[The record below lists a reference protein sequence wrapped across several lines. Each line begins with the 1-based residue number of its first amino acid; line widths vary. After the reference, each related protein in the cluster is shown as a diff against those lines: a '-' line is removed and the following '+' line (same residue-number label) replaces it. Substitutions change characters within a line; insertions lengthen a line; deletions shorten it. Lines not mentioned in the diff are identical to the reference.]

1 MEKMKQL
8 QGKNILLTGANRGIG
23 RSILEKLA
31 EHGANVWA
39 CSRSYHEEFETDIRN
54 LEKKY
59 CVRIVPV
66 YFDLT
71 KEEEMKAAIKQIV
84 QKKHTID
91 ALINNAGMAF
101 GGSLYMTGMKQ
112 LKEVFEVNYFAA
124 IQLTQ
129 YVSKY
134 MIRQKHGIVV
144 NMASVGGI
152 ESKPGYLAYGS
163 SKAAL
168 IWATKCLANELAPY
182 HIRVNAI
189 APGLV
194 NTEMG
199 FYKSEK
205 ELSETIQRT
214 PQRRMAEPEEI
225 AEAVLYLVS
234 EQSAFITGHTLVI
247 DGGRT
252 IA

>member
-1 MEKMKQL
+1 MKL
-8 QGKNILLTGANRGIG
+8 LHGKNVLLTGANRGIG
-23 RSILEKLA
+23 KKILEKLA
-31 EHGANVWA
+31 QNGANVWA
-39 CSRSYHEEFETDIRN
+39 CSRSYHEEFERDVRK
-54 LEKKY
+54 LKKEHQ
-59 CVRIVPV
+59 VQIQIV

-71 KEEEMKAAIKQIV
+71 DEAEMKAAVKQIMNEKLPV
-84 QKKHTID
+84 D

-101 GGSLYMTGMKQ
+101 GGTLHMTSMEAI
-112 LKEVFEVNYFAA
+112 KEVFEINYFAA
-124 IQLTQ
+124 IRLTQ

-134 MIRQKHGIVV
+134 MIRQKQGVII

-168 IWATKCLANELAPY
+168 IWATKCLANELAAY
-182 HIRVNAI
+182 KIRVNAI

-205 ELSETIQRT
+205 ELEETLQRT
-214 PQRRMAEPEEI
+214 PQKRMAEPEEI
-225 AEAVLYLVS
+225 ADAVLYLLS
-234 EQSAFITGHTLVI
+234 EQAAFITGHTLVI

-252 IA
+252 IS

>member
-1 MEKMKQL
+1 MSEKLL

-23 RSILEKLA
+23 KKILEKLA
-31 EHGANVWA
+31 QNGANIWA
-39 CSRSYHEEFETDIRN
+39 CSRSYHEEFEQDVKD
-54 LEKKY
+54 LEKEHQ
-59 CVRIVPV
+59 VQIQTV

-71 KEEEMKAAIKQIV
+71 DEVEMKSAVKQIMQEKRPV
-84 QKKHTID
+84 D
-91 ALINNAGMAF
+91 ALINNAGMAY
-101 GGSLYMTGMKQ
+101 GGSLHKTSIEK
-112 LKEVFEVNYFAA
+112 LKEVFEINYFAA
-124 IQLTQ
+124 IRLTQ

-134 MIRQKHGIVV
+134 MIRQKHGAIV

-168 IWATKCLANELAPY
+168 IWATKCLANELAAY
-182 HIRVNAI
+182 QIRVNAV

-194 NTEMG
+194 NTDMG
-199 FYKSEK
+199 FYKPEK
-205 ELSETIQRT
+205 ELEETIQRT
-214 PQRRMAEPEEI
+214 PQKRMAEPEEV
-225 AEAVLYLVS
+225 AEAVLYLLS
-234 EQSAFITGHTLVI
+234 NQAAFITGHTLVI